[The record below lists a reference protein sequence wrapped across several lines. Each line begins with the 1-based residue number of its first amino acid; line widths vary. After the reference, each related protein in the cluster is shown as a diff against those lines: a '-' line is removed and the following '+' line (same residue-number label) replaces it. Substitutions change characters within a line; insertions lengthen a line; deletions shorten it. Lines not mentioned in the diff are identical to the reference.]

1 MPTLYTALRTHLPK
15 PPRKKREGVPPGRP
29 SSFGLAMVV
38 AAPERKKKTEKI
50 YRLSLVD
57 RFKEMHPLP
66 KPKSV
71 VVIGAGFAGLAA
83 AYELHSVGYEVMVVE
98 GRRRLGGRVKTLR
111 DFIEGR
117 VIEAGA
123 ELIGS
128 NHHAWLSYKHRFHLH
143 FTNVLEPRNAPV
155 ILGGWR
161 LSSAEAAVLSLELSK
176 ATAKLDAVARKINA
190 DKPWQSPGA
199 RALDQVSLKDILE
212 KMPVSGLCKLALEE
226 QLVADNGV
234 PAERQSYLGVLA
246 MVKGGGCKSYWEDT
260 EIYRCKEGN
269 QQLAEEFVK
278 NLPKGTVRLK
288 KRVQEIRLTKQ
299 RVEVTLADGEV
310 IKADDA
316 ILAIPPSVWSKV
328 RIKPRL
334 PGEYQGQFG
343 RHVKFLMNIPKDSW
357 LPLSP
362 FLTSD
367 GPVDITW
374 QGTDEQPGPRASFV
388 SFSGSKHAEI
398 CRTWRNRERQY
409 LAQLEPIYPRIHRG
423 VDNSKFIDWP
433 ANKWTR
439 GSYSFPAPGEV
450 MHTGPLLRKGF
461 MGRLHFA
468 GEHTCYAFVGYMEGA
483 LQSGLRVAEQ
493 LARRDKII
501 R

>member
-15 PPRKKREGVPPGRP
+15 PPRKKPERTGAPP
-29 SSFGLAMVV
+29 STFGLAMVV
-38 AAPERKKKTEKI
+38 AAPVRKKRKEHI

-57 RFKEMHPLP
+57 RFEEIHPLP
-66 KPKSV
+66 KTKSV
-71 VVIGAGFAGLAA
+71 IIVGGGFAGLAA
-83 AYELHSVGYEVMVVE
+83 AYELHSVGYKVTVLE
-98 GRRRLGGRVKTLR
+98 GRRRVGGRVKTLR
-111 DFIEGR
+111 DFVHGR
-117 VIEAGA
+117 VVEGGG

-143 FTNVLEPRNAPV
+143 FTNVLEPPNSPV

-176 ATAKLDAVARKINA
+176 VTAKLNAAARKINA
-190 DKPWQSPGA
+190 DKPWKSLGA
-199 RALDQVSLKDILE
+199 RALDQVSLKDIIS
-212 KMPVSGLCKLALEE
+212 KMPVSALCRLALEE

-234 PAERQSYLGVLA
+234 AADRQSYLGVLA
-246 MVKGGGCKSYWEDT
+246 MVKGGGGKSYWEDT
-260 EIYRCKEGN
+260 EVYRCREGN
-269 QQLAEEFVK
+269 QQLAEEFATK
-278 NLPKGTVRLK
+278 LPKGAVHVK
-288 KRVQEIRLTKQ
+288 KRVTEIRLLKEK
-299 RVEVTLADGEV
+299 VEVRLADGEV
-310 IKADDA
+310 LKADDA
-316 ILAIPPSVWSKV
+316 ILAIPPSVWNRI

-334 PGEYQGQFG
+334 PKEYKGQFG
-343 RHVKFLMNIPKDSW
+343 RNVKFLLNVPKGSW

-362 FLTSD
+362 SLTSD
-367 GPVDITW
+367 GPIDITW

-388 SFSGSKHAEI
+388 SFSGSRNAEI
-398 CRTWRNRERQY
+398 CRQWRNRERRY
-409 LAQLEPIYPRIHRG
+409 LAHLDPIYPSIGRG
-423 VDNSKFIDWP
+423 VDSYKFVDWP
-433 ANKWTR
+433 GSRWTR

-450 MHTGPLLRKGF
+450 TRTGPLLRKGF
-461 MGRLHFA
+461 RDRLHFA

>member
-15 PPRKKREGVPPGRP
+15 PPRKKREGVPPGPP

-38 AAPERKKKTEKI
+38 AAAERKKRTEKI

-57 RFKEMHPLP
+57 RFKEIHPLP

-71 VVIGAGFAGLAA
+71 VVIGAGLAGLAA
-83 AYELHSVGYEVMVVE
+83 AYELHSVGHEVMVLE

-111 DFIEGR
+111 DFVEGR

-143 FTNVLEPRNAPV
+143 FTNVLEPPNAPV

-176 ATAKLDAVARKINA
+176 ATAKLDAAARKINA
-190 DKPWQSPGA
+190 DKPWQSSGA
-199 RALDQVSLKDILE
+199 WALDQVSLKDIIE
-212 KMPVSGLCKLALEE
+212 KMPVSELCKLALEE

-234 PAERQSYLGVLA
+234 PAERQSYLGILA

-278 NLPKGTVRLK
+278 KLPKGTVRLK
-288 KRVQEIRLTKQ
+288 KRVKEIRLLKQ

-316 ILAIPPSVWSKV
+316 ILAIPPSVWSKI

-334 PGEYQGQFG
+334 PKEYQGQFG
-343 RHVKFLMNIPKDSW
+343 KNVKFLMNIPKGSW

-362 FLTSD
+362 FLASD

-398 CRTWRNRERQY
+398 CRKWRNRERQY
-409 LAQLEPIYPRIHRG
+409 LAQLDPIYPRIHRG
-423 VDNSKFIDWP
+423 VDSSKFMDWP
-433 ANKWTR
+433 ASKWTR

-450 MHTGPLLRKGF
+450 MRTGPLLRKGF
-461 MGRLHFA
+461 MRRLHFA

-493 LARRDKII
+493 LARRNKII

>member
-15 PPRKKREGVPPGRP
+15 PSRKAREGVPPGPP

-38 AAPERKKKTEKI
+38 AASERKKRKEHI
-50 YRLSLVD
+50 YRLSLID
-57 RFKEMHPLP
+57 RFKEIHPLP

-71 VVIGAGFAGLAA
+71 IVIGAGFAGLAA
-83 AYELHSVGYEVMVVE
+83 AYELHSVGYEVTVLE
-98 GRRRLGGRVKTLR
+98 GRRRVGGRVKTLY

-143 FTNVLEPRNAPV
+143 FTNVLEPPNAPV
-155 ILGGWR
+155 ILGGFT

-176 ATAKLDAVARKINA
+176 ATAKLDAAARKINA
-190 DKPWQSPGA
+190 EKPWQSAGA
-199 RALDQVSLKDILE
+199 RALDQVSLKSIIE
-212 KMPVSGLCKLALEE
+212 KMSVSGLCKLALEE

-246 MVKGGGCKSYWEDT
+246 MVKGGGCKNYWEDT
-260 EIYRCKEGN
+260 EIYRCREGN
-269 QQLAEEFVK
+269 QQLAEEFAK
-278 NLPKGTVRLK
+278 KLPKGTVRLK
-288 KRVQEIRLTKQ
+288 KRVKEIRLLKQ
-299 RVEVTLADGEV
+299 QVKVTLADGEV
-310 IKADDA
+310 VKADDA
-316 ILAIPPSVWSKV
+316 ILAIPPSVWSEV

-334 PGEYQGQFG
+334 PQEYQGQFG
-343 RHVKFLMNIPKDSW
+343 RNVKFLMDVRKDSW

-362 FLTSD
+362 SLTSD

-398 CRTWRNRERQY
+398 CRRWRNRKRHY
-409 LAQLEPIYPRIHRG
+409 LALLDLIYARIHRG
-423 VDNSKFIDWP
+423 VDKSKFMDWP
-433 ANKWTR
+433 ASKWTR

-450 MHTGPLLRKGF
+450 MRTGPLLRKGF
-461 MGRLHFA
+461 MSRLHFA
-468 GEHTCYAFVGYMEGA
+468 GEHTCNAFVGYMEGA

-501 R
+501 L